1 MDTRLR
7 RPVSARHAFA
17 LAFDLAV
24 RRDALHS
31 IIAPLLLRAP
41 WILALALLPPTDV
54 EAEGN
59 TLLIRSAALLGDFV
73 VAQMLNGMLR
83 LRARSAYN
91 TPAGTRPGPAL
102 EFYAQGLKRMPWL
115 VLTEIVRGL
124 AIGFGMLFFF
134 VPGIWL
140 SYRLAFATEAV
151 VLDEPSLTPAFGR
164 SFRVTDRR
172 FERWFEMVVLSIVI
186 VLATLFVGAAVSLI
200 FGGLSVTTWTAVPY
214 LLMAALWPI
223 IQYAWTFFYLRLVE
237 LDAPGIEGE
246 VGPMYAGPV
255 PGPGTRPPAIAP
267 TSPEPA
273 WPHAS
278 GASPPMGHS
287 DQGNMPEPPAAV

>member
-7 RPVSARHAFA
+7 LPVSTRHAFA

-31 IIAPLLLRAP
+31 IVVPLLLRAP
-41 WILALALLPPTDV
+41 WILALSLLPPTDV

-73 VAQMLNGMLR
+73 VAQMVNAMLR
-83 LRARSAYN
+83 LRARAAYN
-91 TPAGTRPGPAL
+91 TPPGTRPGPAL
-102 EFYAQGLKRMPWL
+102 EFYAQGLKRVPWL
-115 VLTEIVRGL
+115 VITEIVRGL
-124 AIGFGMLFFF
+124 GIAFGMFFLF
-134 VPGIWL
+134 VPGIYL
-140 SYRLAFATEAV
+140 GYRLAFATEAV
-151 VLDEPSLTPAFGR
+151 ALDEPNLSSAFQR
-164 SFRVTDRR
+164 SFRVTERR
-172 FERWFEMVVLSIVI
+172 FERWLEMLVLSVVA
-186 VLATLFVGAAVSLI
+186 VLGTLFVGAAVSLV

-237 LDAPGIEGE
+237 LDAPGIE
-246 VGPMYAGPV
+246 VGPMYAGAVTGPAIPAPPV
-255 PGPGTRPPAIAP
+255 PPMT
-267 TSPEPA
+267 PEPA

-278 GASPPMGHS
+278 GFAPPS
-287 DQGNMPEPPAAV
+287 ADPPEAPRA